1 MTEELINK
9 KASERKFSK
18 DLLFSFTKI
27 NHFAQSF
34 REEERRRR
42 KKTFCKSIGS
52 LDLRRMGI
60 FSCTEAASTTAAAA
74 TTTTAELYSSVGI
87 KIYAKKEKF

>member
-1 MTEELINK
+1 MHKTLFFQKWRNLVTLVGLNFRVSGLTEELINK

-27 NHFAQSF
+27 NHFVQSF

-60 FSCTEAASTTAAAA
+60 FS
-74 TTTTAELYSSVGI
+74 
-87 KIYAKKEKF
+87 